1 MYFNP
6 GGTCLRKWQGCMDQ
20 RIRKTKTHPY
30 FFAVLDPYLWIFD
43 EHFSTIITIFDDFWY
58 LHVSHSFSQWW
69 LLIVL
74 TILNNSVT
82 IFDDFSIKSFVQVEE
97 YTHFYRFSC
106 TVGTYTSAPHS
117 GPTKAK
123 NGNFSLDTCS
133 WSDQNL
139 KFVSNSAHNRGTW
152 GQIPIFMK
160 CYSMVWR

>member
-1 MYFNP
+1 MDQTAETSQDRDPRLRKNGKKRNRRCSLQFNNQGRRFLCILTR

-20 RIRKTKTHPY
+20 RIRKTNTHPY

-106 TVGTYTSAPHS
+106 TVGTYTSAPY
-117 GPTKAK
+117 
-123 NGNFSLDTCS
+123 
-133 WSDQNL
+133 
-139 KFVSNSAHNRGTW
+139 RE
-152 GQIPIFMK
+152 
-160 CYSMVWR
+160 